1 MLQHLVY
8 GDNSKTRKGEAH
20 AMATAKKGGAK
31 KATKK
36 TAKKGGAKKAGAKKR

>member
-8 GDNSKTRKGEAH
+8 VILKIRKGEAH